1 MDLAELLK
9 ILGYS
14 AVAVGLFLG
23 IIFGPVDNTFLFFL
37 FIAGGLI
44 ICIVLLALG
53 RIIELLEI
61 VADNSV
67 RAEFRHSPAK
77 PPLGTSRMQPLDKV
91 SKDYKFKSS
100 D

>member
-1 MDLAELLK
+1 MADLLK
-9 ILGYS
+9 ILGFS
-14 AVAVGLFLG
+14 ALAVGLFLG
-23 IIFGPVDNTFLFFL
+23 IMFGPVDNTFLFF
-37 FIAGGLI
+37 ICIGGALI
-44 ICIVLLALG
+44 ICVVFLALS

-67 RAEFRHSPAK
+67 RAELRHSPAK